1 MKHELFFDREM
12 LNEIV
17 FDVLGLQ
24 DPVEMNSISWD
35 EMSDGVYFSVEMS
48 ERDAIRMEL
57 YSTDIEA

>member
-1 MKHELFFDREM
+1 MRHELFFDREM
-12 LNEIV
+12 LNGIV

>member
-1 MKHELFFDREM
+1 MRHELFFDREM

-24 DPVEMNSISWD
+24 DPVEMDSISWD
-35 EMSDGVYFSVEMS
+35 DLSDGVYFNVEMS

-57 YSTDIEA
+57 YSADIEA

>member
-1 MKHELFFDREM
+1 MRHELFFDREM